1 MLTAGKDGI
10 KHRLRLARKED
21 EQVPYEPVDAFANSL
36 CDQVDSVC
44 KRSRLS

>member
-1 MLTAGKDGI
+1 MLAAGKDGI
-10 KHRLRLARKED
+10 EHRLWLIREED
-21 EQVPYEPVDAFANSL
+21 EQVPYELVDAFANSL